1 MKMTSPKQIIL
12 CKKCQHL
19 IGDYNNAV
27 VLYDED
33 RHEFSVVH
41 RHSCLPPPSPS
52 VYRFDLMNIY
62 ECPGY
67 FRALFNCEIMNGN
80 LEQDEVAY
88 LLWLIYQEYDA
99 GEYFEF
105 DEEEYQRFYR
115 AINEQVD
122 L

>member
-1 MKMTSPKQIIL
+1 MMTPKQIIL

-19 IGDYNNAV
+19 ISDYENGV
-27 VLYDED
+27 VVYDED
-33 RHEFSVVH
+33 KREFAVVH
-41 RHSCLPPPSPS
+41 RHGCLPPPSATIH
-52 VYRFDLMNIY
+52 RFDLMSLY

-88 LLWLIYQEYDA
+88 LLWLIYQDYTA
-99 GEYFEF
+99 HEYFNF
-105 DEEEYQRFYR
+105 SEEEYQRFYR
-115 AINEQVD
+115 AINEAAD

>member
-1 MKMTSPKQIIL
+1 MKMMTPKQIIL

-19 IGDYNNAV
+19 IADYENAV
-27 VLYDED
+27 VLYDEEK
-33 RHEFSVVH
+33 REFSVVH
-41 RHSCLPPPSPS
+41 RHSCLPSAAPTIH
-52 VYRFDLMNIY
+52 RFDLLSVY

-67 FRALFNCEIMNGN
+67 YRALFNCEIMNGN

-88 LLWLIYQEYDA
+88 LLWLIYQDYDA
-99 GEYFEF
+99 KSYFDF
-105 DEEEYQRFYR
+105 NEEEYQRFYR

>member
-1 MKMTSPKQIIL
+1 MMTPKQIIL

-19 IGDYNNAV
+19 ISDHDNAV
-27 VLYDED
+27 VVYDEE
-33 RHEFSVVH
+33 RRAFSVAH
-41 RHSCLPPPSPS
+41 RHSCVPVASS
-52 VYRFDLMNIY
+52 AVHRFDLLSLY

-67 FRALFNCEIMNGN
+67 YRALYNCEIMNGN

-88 LLWLIYQEYDA
+88 LLWLIYQDYDA
-99 GEYFEF
+99 KEYFDF
-105 DEEEYQRFYR
+105 SEEEYQRFYK

>member
-1 MKMTSPKQIIL
+1 MKMMTPKQIIL

-19 IGDYNNAV
+19 ISDHDNAI
-27 VLYDED
+27 VLYDEE
-33 RHEFSVVH
+33 RRAFSVAH
-41 RHSCLPPPSPS
+41 RHSCVPATSS
-52 VYRFDLMNIY
+52 GIHRFDLLSLY

-67 FRALFNCEIMNGN
+67 YRALYNCEIMNGN

-88 LLWLIYQEYDA
+88 LLWLIYQDYDA
-99 GEYFEF
+99 KDYFDF
-105 DEEEYQRFYR
+105 SEEEYQRFYK